1 MERCNC
7 TESLQFSETGFLK
20 RSEIKMSDKIKDN
33 KINILERICILL
45 MFRKDNQLQLPILWL
60 MYTDSYNRKY
70 RWKMI

>member
-1 MERCNC
+1 
-7 TESLQFSETGFLK
+7 
-20 RSEIKMSDKIKDN
+20 MSDKIKDN